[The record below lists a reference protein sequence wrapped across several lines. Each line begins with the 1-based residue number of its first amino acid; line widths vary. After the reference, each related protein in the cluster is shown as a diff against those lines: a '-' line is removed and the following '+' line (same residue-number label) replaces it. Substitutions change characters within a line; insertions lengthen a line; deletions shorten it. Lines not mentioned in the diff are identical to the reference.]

1 MRFFILVVCLLF
13 VSSPV
18 LAFDLLADNGIHGFL
33 DFRAG
38 HRLYR
43 DDYERGTS
51 LLEGRMQL
59 EYEHQTDIFLL
70 QLRGDLVADDLADD
84 RQVDFETGEGWID
97 LREANILFSPVDW
110 VDIKFGRQILTWGT
124 GDLLFI
130 NDLFPKDW
138 QSFFSGRDAE
148 YLKAPSDAVMVSFF
162 PELATVDVVF
172 TPRFDSD
179 RYISGQRFSYW
190 NPQLGRIA
198 GRDAIIN
205 ADQPDDWFDDYELAV
220 RVTKNLAGYELALY
234 GYRGYWKSPVGFNP
248 SSAQPASPRMN
259 SYGFSMRGALG
270 QGIAHAEFG
279 YYDSK
284 EDRHGTNPSQPNS
297 ELRYLLGYEQELAKE
312 LTAGGQFYLEQLLDY
327 DNYRDHLSDGMDA
340 RDEYRQ
346 VLTLRL
352 TQMLLQQRLTLS
364 LFNYWSP
371 TDDDYYLRPV
381 IKYKLTD
388 NWLLTTG
395 GNFFGGK
402 QNHTFF
408 AQFKD
413 NTNVYAGIRYSF

>member
-162 PELATVDVVF
+162 PELVTVDVVF